1 MRRVSTPA
9 VRRRGSLIP
18 AVAVALLIVGAA
30 AAIALDRLWIDA
42 ARIEL
47 LTAAESAA
55 LAGAAQLADDRQ
67 LATVVDV
74 RERLAEVRTAAVTA
88 AAQNYVAGQPLRV
101 PTTDVHIGRLVQDRT
116 GREVFLET
124 DNAPTSVAVFAARQ
138 RSGANPVALFLRTL
152 TKAQRPL
159 VQVSAEASIDNR
171 VVGVAAI
178 QGGSIPA
185 LPLAALEIDPS
196 GVQPQTWVRQ
206 IEEHGGADQFGYDQA
221 SGLVINQ
228 PDGLPELTLLSA
240 PLSASS
246 GTATPTNV
254 RLLDFA
260 TGLRDDRLAAQVAAG
275 LRPADLV
282 ASNGVLRFDGLPL
295 LIGCESQIEPATR
308 QALAAAI
315 GQPRIC
321 CVFSAV
327 AGNTSAVSVP
337 RMVAVRVMSV
347 REVDSERVEIIVQP
361 TVVTTRTA
369 IFAANAEVANPYV
382 YKLQLTH

>member
-1 MRRVSTPA
+1 MRRAPSAA

-55 LAGAAQLADDRQ
+55 LAGAAQLADETQ
-67 LATVVDV
+67 FAAVVDV
-74 RERLAEVRTAAVTA
+74 QDRLADVRTAAVAA
-88 AAQNYVAGQPLRV
+88 AAQNYVAGQPLRL
-101 PTTDVHIGRLVQDRT
+101 PTTDVHIGRIVQDRA

-124 DNAPTSVAVFAARQ
+124 NNAPTSVAVFAARQ

-152 TKAQRPL
+152 TNAQRPF
-159 VQVSAEASIDNR
+159 VQVSAEATVDNR
-171 VVGVAAI
+171 IIGVAAI
-178 QGGSIPA
+178 PGGSIPA

-196 GVQPQTWVRQ
+196 GGQLQTWVRQ
-206 IEEHGGADQFGYDQA
+206 IEEHGGGDQFRYDPA
-221 SGLVINQ
+221 SGLVVNQ

-240 PLSASS
+240 PLSAST
-246 GTATPTNV
+246 GTTAPTNV

-260 TGLRDDRLAAQVAAG
+260 TGLRDDRLAGQVTSG
-275 LRPADLV
+275 LRPVDL
-282 ASNGVLRFDGLPL
+282 AAFNGVLRFDGAPL
-295 LIGCESQIEPATR
+295 LIGCQSQIEPATR

-321 CVFSAV
+321 CLFSSV
-327 AGNTSAVSVP
+327 TGKTDVVSVP

-347 REVDSERVEIIVQP
+347 RDVDGQRVEVIVQP
-361 TVVTTRTA
+361 TIVTTRTA
-369 IFAANAEVANPYV
+369 MFAANAPVANPYIN
-382 YKLQLTH
+382 KLQLTH